1 MKQLNRT
8 ELLHNLEYGIT
19 QKSFNDWYKDKYGKA
34 NKQLIHRVELK
45 NFTTMELDDMFWFMV
60 NYKKELSND

>member
-8 ELLHNLEYGIT
+8 ELLHHLEYGIT
-19 QKSFNDWYKDKYGKA
+19 QKSFNAWYKDKYDKE

-60 NYKKELSND
+60 NYKKELIND